1 VRGRMDRMTAR
12 HLLTAATLLALALP
26 AAAQSMKPGLWE
38 INNKMG
44 GGQMDA
50 QMAEMQKQ
58 LAQMPPEQRKQME
71 AMMAQRGMKMGGAG
85 GGTTM
90 QVCMTKEMVER
101 SDMPMQQ
108 QQNDCKVTSQSRS
121 GNTMKMAYTCAS
133 PPSSGEGEFTY
144 NGAESYSSKMT
155 INTTAN
161 GKPQVMKMEGTGKW
175 LGADCGNIKP
185 MVPPKR

>member
-1 VRGRMDRMTAR
+1 MQVKY
-12 HLLTAATLLALALP
+12 LVAAAACAALSLP
-26 AAAQSMKPGLWE
+26 LYAQSMKPGLWE
-38 INNKMG
+38 ISNKMDSPEINQAMA
-44 GGQMDA
+44 QMQA
-50 QMAEMQKQ
+50 QMAAMS
-58 LAQMPPEQRKQME
+58 PEQRKQME

-85 GGTTM
+85 GGTTV

-175 LGADCGNIKP
+175 LGADCGSIKP